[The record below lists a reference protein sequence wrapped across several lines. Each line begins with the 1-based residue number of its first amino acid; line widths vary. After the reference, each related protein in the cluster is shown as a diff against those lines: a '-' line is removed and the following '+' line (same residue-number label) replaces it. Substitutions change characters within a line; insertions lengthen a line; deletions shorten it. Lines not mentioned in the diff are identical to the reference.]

1 MSDFDFDPPRD
12 IAPLRNTNNFLP
24 QREYLNPQE
33 YEVVQSAR
41 EKTLYPAM
49 ERTMKLKDAQRKRQI
64 QDLAYEEAMLTM
76 DQKRIAY
83 EEQQKADAKL
93 GGIANALYTAQQ
105 IEDPNE
111 RTKRIADIQIQNAEA
126 LTKGSWGKTLME
138 SSTFS
143 LAPDFRTKEREQDAI
158 TATQRREEDMRFKAA
173 AYNLFPDA
181 PWLENMANGETKD
194 LLMGITNSNIRR
206 YNFEQ
211 DEKRRAAKLKTIN
224 EQRGFFSDI
233 ISSRRQDL
241 SDLQDREKDMKEIT
255 NQASAM
261 KEMAK
266 TIAEEAGRTTPN
278 ADDSVAAAEQY
289 RKMMAELY
297 NIQSYETPYGTF
309 PTGIQKSD
317 TVEKRLEK
325 LNTAL
330 QAMESAAASGNFEL
344 PEQRVMQ
351 QVKQENLPV
360 TPSVTPLPTSE
371 LVEAANQAAKNKEAR
386 TPPQQEVSQAELDA
400 LREMQEAAN
409 N

>member
-1 MSDFDFDPPRD
+1 MSEFDFDPSRD
-12 IAPLRNTNNFLP
+12 IAPLANKNNFLP

-49 ERTMKLKDAQRKRQI
+49 ERTLKLKDAQRKRQI
-64 QDLAYEEAMLTM
+64 QDLAYQEAMLTM

-83 EEQQKADAKL
+83 EDQQKADAKL

-111 RTKRIADIQIQNAEA
+111 RTKMIADIQIQNAEA
-126 LTKGSWGKTLME
+126 LTKSSWGKTLMDA
-138 SSTFS
+138 STFS
-143 LAPDFRTKEREQDAI
+143 LAPDFRTKEREQDAV
-158 TATQRREEDMRFKAA
+158 TAAQKREEDMRFKAA
-173 AYNLFPDA
+173 AYNLFPNA

-206 YNFEQ
+206 YNLEQ
-211 DEKRRAAKLKTIN
+211 DEKRLAAKLKTIN

-233 ISSRRQDL
+233 ISSRRKDL
-241 SDLQDREKDMKEIT
+241 SDLQDRQKDMMDIVT
-255 NQASAM
+255 QAGAQ

-278 ADDSVAAAEQY
+278 ADDAVAAKEQY
-289 RKMMAELY
+289 TQMVAELY
-297 NIQSYETPYGTF
+297 NIESYETPYGTF
-309 PTGIQKSD
+309 STGIQKGD
-317 TVEKRLEK
+317 TIQTRIEK

-330 QAMESAAASGNFEL
+330 QAMESAAASGSFEL
-344 PEQRVMQ
+344 PQQKVMQ
-351 QVKQENLPV
+351 QVTQEDLPV
-360 TPSVTPLPTSE
+360 TPLPVSDR
-371 LVEAANQAAKNKEAR
+371 VEASTKAKENVEAR
-386 TPPQQEVSQAELDA
+386 TPTPQGPTEEEERILLQ
-400 LREMQEAAN
+400 MQEAGN

>member
-1 MSDFDFDPPRD
+1 MSEFDFDPPRD
-12 IAPLRNTNNFLP
+12 IAPLRNTNNFIP
-24 QREYLNPQE
+24 QKEYLNPQE
-33 YEVVQSAR
+33 YAVVQSAR

>member
-1 MSDFDFDPPRD
+1 MSEFDFDPPRD
-12 IAPLRNTNNFLP
+12 IAPLRNKNNFLP

-33 YEVVQSAR
+33 FEVVQSAR
-41 EKTLYPAM
+41 EKTLYPEM
-49 ERTMKLKDAQRKRQI
+49 ERTLKLKDAQRKRQI
-64 QDLAYEEAMLTM
+64 QDLAYQEAMLNM

-83 EEQQKADAKL
+83 EEQQEADGKL
-93 GGIANALYTAQQ
+93 GGIADALYTAQQ

-181 PWLENMANGETKD
+181 PWLVNMADGETKD

-233 ISSRRQDL
+233 IASRRKDL
-241 SDLQDREKDMKEIT
+241 SNLQDRQKDMMEIV
-255 NQASAM
+255 NQAKAEG
-261 KEMAK
+261 EMALK
-266 TIAEEAGRTTPN
+266 IAQEAGRDTANT
-278 ADDSVAAAEQY
+278 ADAAAAKEQY
-289 RKMMAELY
+289 TQMVAELF
-297 NIQSYETPYGTF
+297 NIGSYETPYGTF
-309 PTGIQKSD
+309 STGIQKGD
-317 TVEKRLEK
+317 TVQTRIEK

-344 PEQRVMQ
+344 PQQKVMQ
-351 QVKQENLPV
+351 QVRQEDLPV

-371 LVEAANQAAKNKEAR
+371 LVEAANQAAESQEAR
-386 TPPQQEVSQAELDA
+386 TPPQQGVTQAELDA